1 MLAAG
6 ALLLASACGGSKIA
20 DEAQGEY
27 PVVTDPPPVYGETVT
42 EPSGAVSSRPVK
54 PEEHETEPSPTCE
67 RQPYRSASGEGLI
80 VVPPRPGLSAK
91 AVSARVV
98 ELSWW
103 FEDVPSDCR
112 PAQMLVSIV
121 ANDASGATPTT
132 VTVPYTGSTG
142 AATLRYPDF
151 LPPPDVALASAVMA
165 RGPRSRTAKV
175 LIQR

>member
-1 MLAAG
+1 M
-6 ALLLASACGGSKIA
+6 
-20 DEAQGEY
+20 
-27 PVVTDPPPVYGETVT
+27 
-42 EPSGAVSSRPVK
+42 
-54 PEEHETEPSPTCE
+54 
-67 RQPYRSASGEGLI
+67 
-80 VVPPRPGLSAK
+80 VPPRPGLSAK

-98 ELSWW
+98 EVSWW

-132 VTVPYTGSTG
+132 VTVAYTGSTG